1 MSNNCKYPEMCI
13 LSDECVPC
21 AICPNAKEKAD
32 DRLALTPCSA
42 LPETAGFFWWRKY
55 PDQEWRMVH
64 IVDFAAGYPGES
76 PHLAAYDI
84 EFRAWGG
91 RTLRMW
97 AIHEPIGE
105 WLPICKPN
113 ARAMTSGDGVA
124 DESKLK
130 SL

>member
-1 MSNNCKYPEMCI
+1 MPENCKYPEMCI

-21 AICPNAKEKAD
+21 AICPNAKEKAA
-32 DRLALTPCSA
+32 RLALTPCSA
-42 LPETAGFFWWRKY
+42 LPETAGFFWWRKC

-64 IVDFAAGYPGES
+64 IVDFAAGYPGEP

-97 AIHEPIGE
+97 AIHDPIGE

-113 ARAMTSGDGVA
+113 ASM
-124 DESKLK
+124 ESREKQ
-130 SL
+130 S